1 MYNKL
6 SILPTESLYPACLP
20 SDDIEKISSI
30 FDLDE
35 LLTEE
40 NLKLLDTVPLRTIA
54 SGRGVAGSCFGACSD
69 ESNEGGKE

>member
-1 MYNKL
+1 MYNKF
-6 SILPTESLYPACLP
+6 SIIPTESLYPACLP

-54 SGRGVAGSCFGACSD
+54 SGRSGIASSAQELPFEDDKS
-69 ESNEGGKE
+69 E